1 LNARQHTEESQ
12 IIAGAGA
19 FGAVTIATNMAGRGV
34 DIKLGGDLPEELIDS
49 VNRVLRR
56 SGFDN
61 PYDMRMEERQQKL
74 LALTPEQFGI
84 YEAGV
89 HRFLQHMEDMRQV
102 NALGGLHVI
111 GSERHEAR
119 RIDNQLRGRAARQGD
134 PGSSRFYLSLEDEL
148 MARFGGEQANNLM
161 QRFQVDD
168 AMPMEVGLV
177 GRLVEQS
184 QTRVEGAN
192 FDVRKHLL
200 EYDDVVNSQR
210 QRIYAQRD
218 LIFTK
223 DDLSEDVTEMLR
235 TEVQRRIPEALKD
248 KDGPWKLIA
257 WLDQIQPPIS
267 VGGILFPSYSLKL
280 LLQHLESQ
288 KAGFS
293 NLADVQDALL
303 GLVSDALKTED
314 EHLLHV
320 VDGLLESTQQR
331 LEEQLEERRQALDTF
346 FEGLDIGEGDES
358 TPRNPREI
366 LDELS
371 GVVHVP
377 LKLSPEEQRLLRDD
391 PHSLEDSL
399 RAQVESAVTNQALVR
414 LLGAVERRLEEP
426 LDLNIAQ
433 LPSNW
438 DKLAEQ
444 VFAALET
451 VQARRRER
459 LLGSNGHAADGAIP
473 RDLETAI
480 NRVQGPLTSNHLTGL
495 LMTLPQG
502 SRATFDK
509 KTHRRVF
516 QRTTRLTY
524 TYLAAHLLEGRDSQ
538 EIADEVLQ
546 HLEAAQAMLRRTHG
560 ANEFARLAG
569 YRLDEL
575 DQTAQSALCAVLG
588 EEVCKQMQGQPLQA
602 LDRDETIK
610 VMDELGRMA
619 LTTIYRRLLLI
630 VITELWVD
638 YLTQMEALR
647 VSIGLEA
654 YAQRDPLV
662 QYKSKASE
670 LFQTLLGNMRLGVVS
685 RMFTFRPANM
695 SSVQAESRKLASDE
709 GSDELAAEA
718 ETVETGEFEVQE
730 GEEETE
736 GVESAETSTLSR
748 SQKRRRRR
756 R

>member
-1 LNARQHTEESQ
+1 
-12 IIAGAGA
+12 
-19 FGAVTIATNMAGRGV
+19 
-34 DIKLGGDLPEELIDS
+34 
-49 VNRVLRR
+49 
-56 SGFDN
+56 
-61 PYDMRMEERQQKL
+61 
-74 LALTPEQFGI
+74 
-84 YEAGV
+84 
-89 HRFLQHMEDMRQV
+89 
-102 NALGGLHVI
+102 
-111 GSERHEAR
+111 
-119 RIDNQLRGRAARQGD
+119 
-134 PGSSRFYLSLEDEL
+134 
-148 MARFGGEQANNLM
+148 
-161 QRFQVDD
+161 
-168 AMPMEVGLV
+168 
-177 GRLVEQS
+177 
-184 QTRVEGAN
+184 
-192 FDVRKHLL
+192 
-200 EYDDVVNSQR
+200 
-210 QRIYAQRD
+210 
-218 LIFTK
+218 
-223 DDLSEDVTEMLR
+223 
-235 TEVQRRIPEALKD
+235 
-248 KDGPWKLIA
+248 
-257 WLDQIQPPIS
+257 
-267 VGGILFPSYSLKL
+267 
-280 LLQHLESQ
+280 
-288 KAGFS
+288 
-293 NLADVQDALL
+293 
-303 GLVSDALKTED
+303 
-314 EHLLHV
+314 
-320 VDGLLESTQQR
+320 
-331 LEEQLEERRQALDTF
+331 
-346 FEGLDIGEGDES
+346 
-358 TPRNPREI
+358 
-366 LDELS
+366 
-371 GVVHVP
+371 
-377 LKLSPEEQRLLRDD
+377 
-391 PHSLEDSL
+391 
-399 RAQVESAVTNQALVR
+399 
-414 LLGAVERRLEEP
+414 
-426 LDLNIAQ
+426 
-433 LPSNW
+433 
-438 DKLAEQ
+438 

-451 VQARRRER
+451 VLARRRER

-588 EEVCKQMQGQPLQA
+588 EDVCKQMQGQPLQA
-602 LDRDETIK
+602 LDRDETLK

-685 RMFTFRPANM
+685 RMFTFRTANV
-695 SSVQAESRKLASDE
+695 SSVQAETRKSAPDD
-709 GSDELAAEA
+709 GSAELQAEA
-718 ETVETGEFEVQE
+718 EAVGAGELE
-730 GEEETE
+730 GQEEEEIE
-736 GVESAETSTLSR
+736 GVEPAETSTLSR